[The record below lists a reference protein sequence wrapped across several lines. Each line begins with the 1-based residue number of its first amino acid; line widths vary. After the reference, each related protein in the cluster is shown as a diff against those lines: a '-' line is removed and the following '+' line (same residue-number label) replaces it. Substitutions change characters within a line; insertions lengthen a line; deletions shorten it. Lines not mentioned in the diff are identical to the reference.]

1 MSRQRIALYGAW
13 LIAIVAMAGSLYF
26 SQVLHLPPCLLC
38 WYQRICMYPLV
49 FIIGIGLLR
58 NDKSVPVYILP
69 LSLIGLG
76 IAIYHVLLYY
86 GIIPESLAPC
96 SLGVS
101 CTTKQIEWFG
111 FVTIP
116 LLSLLAFLKISSLSA
131 YALMSGTRSRA

>member
-1 MSRQRIALYGAW
+1 MSKQRIALYGAW
-13 LIAIVAMAGSLYF
+13 LIAIIAMAGSLYF

-58 NDKSVPVYILP
+58 KDKSVPVYILP
-69 LSLIGLG
+69 LSLIGLA

-116 LLSLLAFLKISSLSA
+116 LLSLLAFLKISLLSA
-131 YALMSGTRSRA
+131 YALRAGKRSHA